1 MCAYAYAE
9 SGYGALPL
17 SLVYLNIIYPAAQWS
32 KIEADLDPFLR
43 VFFLA
48 AAEQYPHN
56 QQYNFTMGSIAQSGR
71 RIRILH
77 DQQTRLHHSVELVT
91 HQLIPA
97 HESPDRITLIL
108 DALRDAN
115 LADRVDE
122 VSLSEDESK
131 WPNIPE
137 SVHSAAY
144 VTHLRTI
151 YKQFEDAGIVDVHDE
166 SACIL
171 PECFPH
177 TRILHTQ
184 EGLMGEG
191 SIAIPQDVSAR
202 MGYYAFDMSSGMS
215 KDTFRSAI
223 AAVNVAI
230 KGADMLL
237 TSVAPDHS
245 LIFCVVRP
253 PGHHACHSLAGGY
266 CYINTAAVVTEYIL
280 SRLPSPPGDPEPR
293 PQVAILDLDV
303 HHGNGTQAIFYNR
316 RSPAYISIHG
326 AGQYPY
332 YTGSSAERGS
342 GEGSGFNRN
351 FPLPLRPH
359 STREDYFTKLDE
371 ALKVIEHEW
380 KAGLVVLSLG
390 FDTYRLDVL
399 GGFELDVEDY
409 AEMGRRIARLGI
421 PVLALLE
428 GGYSGALGTLAVEF
442 LRGYETG

>member
-1 MCAYAYAE
+1 ME
-9 SGYGALPL
+9 SAALT
-17 SLVYLNIIYPAAQWS
+17 STGR
-32 KIEADLDPFLR
+32 LR
-43 VFFLA
+43 L
-48 AAEQYPHN
+48 
-56 QQYNFTMGSIAQSGR
+56 
-71 RIRILH
+71 IRILH
-77 DQQTRLHHSVELVT
+77 DPQTLLHHSVELLA
-91 HQLIPA
+91 HRLIPA
-97 HESPDRITLIL
+97 YESPDRVTIIL

-115 LADRVDE
+115 FADRIDSL
-122 VSLSEDESK
+122 SLSENESE
-131 WPNIPE
+131 WPDIPE

-144 VTHLRTI
+144 TTHLRTI
-151 YKQFEDAGIVDVHDE
+151 YKQFEDAGFVDVHDDEE
-166 SACIL
+166 SSCVL

-177 TRILHTQ
+177 TRLLHTPG
-184 EGLMGEG
+184 GLPDGG
-191 SIAIPQDVSAR
+191 IIAAPQDPFAR
-202 MGYYAFDMSSGMS
+202 MGYYAFDMSCGMS

-223 AAVNVAI
+223 AAVNVAL

-237 TSVAPDHS
+237 TSLAPSHS

-280 SRLPSPPGDPEPR
+280 SQLPSPPDHPELR

-303 HHGNGTQAIFYNR
+303 HHGNGTQTIFYNR

-326 AGQYPY
+326 AGEYPY

-351 FPLPLRPH
+351 LPLPLRPH

-371 ALKVIEHEW
+371 ALRVVKDEW
-380 KAGLVVLSLG
+380 KAELVVLSLG

-399 GGFELDVEDY
+399 GGFELDIEDY

-428 GGYSGALGTLAVEF
+428 GGYGGTVGKLAVEF
-442 LRGYETG
+442 LSGYEAG

>member
-1 MCAYAYAE
+1 
-9 SGYGALPL
+9 
-17 SLVYLNIIYPAAQWS
+17 
-32 KIEADLDPFLR
+32 
-43 VFFLA
+43 
-48 AAEQYPHN
+48 
-56 QQYNFTMGSIAQSGR
+56 MGSTALTGR
-71 RIRILH
+71 GPLIRILH
-77 DQQTRLHHSVELVT
+77 DPQTLLHHSVELIA
-91 HQLIPA
+91 HKLIPA
-97 HESPDRITLIL
+97 HESPDRITVIL
-108 DALRDAN
+108 GALREAN
-115 LADRVDE
+115 FADRIEE

-131 WPNIPE
+131 WPDIPE

-144 VTHLRTI
+144 TTHLRTI

-166 SACIL
+166 SSCVL

-177 TRILHTQ
+177 ARLLQTQ
-184 EGLMGEG
+184 GGLTDGG
-191 SIAIPQDVSAR
+191 TIAIPQDVFAR

-215 KDTFRSAI
+215 KHTFRSAI

-237 TSVAPDHS
+237 TSFRPGHP
-245 LIFCVVRP
+245 LIFCIVRP

-280 SRLPSPPGDPEPR
+280 SQLPSPPDDPELR

-303 HHGNGTQAIFYNR
+303 HHGNGTQTIFYHR

-326 AGQYPY
+326 AGEYPY

-351 FPLPLRPH
+351 LPLPLRPH
-359 STREDYFTKLDE
+359 STREDYFAKLDE
-371 ALKVIEHEW
+371 ALKIVKDEW
-380 KAGLVVLSLG
+380 KTELVVLSLG

-399 GGFELDVEDY
+399 GGFELDIEDY

-428 GGYSGALGTLAVEF
+428 GGYSGTLGKLAVEF
-442 LRGYETG
+442 LRGYEAG